1 MKIDERVLCI
11 PAAHVHAVGT
21 FTGFRPADEAYRA
34 ALLNPAVFTYQPRST
49 CETDPAFLQLIPYV
63 VLTCGDLVFHY
74 RRGAGGTEAR
84 LRAKRSVG
92 IGGHIN
98 DADAGAPDPYYAGM
112 MRELTEEVDI
122 ASNYE
127 QQFRGFIFDPSTPVG
142 EVHLGV
148 VFCFEL
154 EVATATAREAG
165 IADGGFAPFAQLRA
179 DAAEFETWS
188 QLVLAALG

>member
-1 MKIDERVLCI
+1 MNLDERVLCI
-11 PAAHVHAVGT
+11 PAAHFRAVGE
-21 FTGFRPADEAYRA
+21 FTGFRPADEVFRA
-34 ALLNPAVFTYQPRST
+34 ALLDPAVFTYQPRST

-63 VLTCGDLVFHY
+63 VLRCGDSVFHY

-98 DADAGAPDPYYAGM
+98 DADAGAADPYCAGM
-112 MRELTEEVDI
+112 MRELTEEADI

-127 QQFRGFIFDPSTPVG
+127 QQFRGVIFDPSTEVG
-142 EVHLGV
+142 QVHLGLV
-148 VFCFEL
+148 HLFWL
-154 EVATATAREAG
+154 DTPAVAAKEAG
-165 IADGGFAPFAQLRA
+165 IADGCFATVAELLA

-188 QLVLAALG
+188 QLVLAAL